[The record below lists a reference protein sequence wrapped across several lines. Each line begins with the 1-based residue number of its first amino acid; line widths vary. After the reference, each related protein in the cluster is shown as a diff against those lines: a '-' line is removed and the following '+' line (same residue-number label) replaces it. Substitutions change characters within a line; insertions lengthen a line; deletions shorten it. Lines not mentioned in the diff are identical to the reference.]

1 LKREETRASSNIRR
15 RRDLANHETTTM
27 NSLLQTLA
35 KSSLLKGDLDYHLIR
50 VSMVIIFLLF
60 GYQKWFEYEVQVL
73 VPYISNGPL
82 VSWLYPAFG
91 IRGGSWFLGVM
102 EWLFC
107 LLLFWGFWNRQAGIL
122 GALGSCATYVATVTI
137 IPFMP
142 NGWDEVAGGF
152 PAMTGN
158 VPFLMKDVVLLA
170 ASFYLLKQDVVRA
183 MQSPDC
189 AGTTKYPIQLLA
201 RAMAALGL
209 LREDLEYHLLR
220 AAMVIIFAFF
230 GYTKWHQYA
239 AQAMI
244 PFISNS
250 PFIFWLYPAFG
261 LRGGARFLGASEW
274 TILALL
280 YAGFWDKRFGLLGA
294 IGSTVTFVTTLTI
307 IPFIPNKWDP
317 AAGLPAMAGLLPF
330 LVKDLVLLAV
340 SIYLV
345 KQDVIRL
352 ALSSKDAEMV
362 PSRPRVE
369 GVAAAV

>member
-1 LKREETRASSNIRR
+1 M
-15 RRDLANHETTTM
+15 M
-27 NSLLQTLA
+27 NRLLHALA
-35 KSSLLKGDLDYHLIR
+35 KSDLFKGNLDYHLMR
-50 VSMVIIFLLF
+50 ASMVIVFLLF
-60 GYQKWFEYEVQVL
+60 GYQKWFEYEAQVL
-73 VPYISNGPL
+73 IPYISNGPL
-82 VSWLYPAFG
+82 ISWIYPAFG

-122 GALGSCATYVATVTI
+122 GALGSCVTFVATVTI

-183 MQSPDC
+183 MRSPTC
-189 AGTTKYPIQLLA
+189 AGTRNYLIKYPA
-201 RAMAALGL
+201 RTMDAFGL
-209 LREDLEYHLLR
+209 LTEDLEYHVLR
-220 AAMVIIFAFF
+220 FAMVIIFAFF

-261 LRGGARFLGASEW
+261 LRGAARFLGATEW

-294 IGSTVTFVTTLTI
+294 IGSAFTFFTTLTI
-307 IPFIPNKWDP
+307 IPFIPNGWDP
-317 AAGLPAMAGLLPF
+317 AAGFPAMAGLVPF
-330 LVKDLVLLAV
+330 LMKDLVLLAV
-340 SIYLV
+340 SIYLL
-345 KQDVIRL
+345 KQDVIRISL
-352 ALSSKDAEMV
+352 ASRDAVMD
-362 PSRPRVE
+362 SGRLRAD
-369 GVAAAV
+369 GMVAAE